1 VAVDRIGES
10 HAVGRRAE
18 ANPLVQLGS
27 IVPPPEPRR
36 TTLERVYPR
45 VTVLSRALIAGVIAL
60 VAASPAYAVDR
71 QGEQWGLEMVR
82 APQAWPTSTGVG
94 ALVAVIDTGVQRDHP
109 DLGNTRLTGGFDFV
123 GNDPIETGD
132 EDTDPDDGNGHGTH
146 VTGIIVGDRDGD
158 GITGVAP
165 GARVM
170 PLRVLDDSGSGYTDD
185 TVKAVDYAIDHDA
198 DVINLSLGDFFPLQS
213 KLIGD
218 PAYRDALERAVEH
231 GVVVV
236 IAAGNNGLP
245 YCENPDVAGMLCV
258 GGVDNQPARAMAY
271 SSYGSNVDLM
281 APGGSCGDTSSTDIL
296 SSVINSGYDTYC
308 GTSQAAPHVAGV
320 AALLVSLGVTGQ
332 AAADRIVATA
342 ADSCGGLPDQCGAGV
357 VDAAAA
363 VEGLGPPDGGPGAGS
378 FSTKRH
384 VKRRAVRRHGFR
396 AVCEPAQPGTCKVVV
411 RRRARKIARGRDDAP
426 ADLATGVTAPLNRRG
441 ERALKRMGRRLR
453 VRVWV
458 TLPGEKPQSRRVV
471 VRR

>member
-1 VAVDRIGES
+1 M
-10 HAVGRRAE
+10 
-18 ANPLVQLGS
+18 
-27 IVPPPEPRR
+27 
-36 TTLERVYPR
+36 
-45 VTVLSRALIAGVIAL
+45 LSRALIAGVIAL
-60 VAASPAYAVDR
+60 VGASPAYAVDR
-71 QGEQWGLEMVR
+71 QDEQWGLEMVR

-109 DLGNTRLTGGFDFV
+109 DLGSARLTGGFDFV
-123 GNDPIETGD
+123 GDDPIETGD
-132 EDTDPDDGNGHGTH
+132 EDTDPTDGNGHGTH

-170 PLRVLDDSGSGYTDD
+170 PLRVLDDNGEGFADD
-185 TVKAVDYAIDHDA
+185 TVKAIDYAIDHDA
-198 DVINLSLGDFFPLQS
+198 DVINLSLGDFLPLQS
-213 KLIGD
+213 TLFDD
-218 PAYRDALERAVEH
+218 PAYRGALERAVDH
-231 GVVVV
+231 GIVVV

-245 YCENPDVAGMLCV
+245 KCENPDVAGMLCV
-258 GGVDNQPARAMAY
+258 GGVDNRPARAMAY

-281 APGGSCGDTSSTDIL
+281 APGGSCNGGSSEDIL
-296 SSVINSGYDTYC
+296 SSVINSGYDTFC

-342 ADSCGGLPDQCGAGV
+342 ADSCVILAGQCAAGV

-363 VEGLGPPDGGPGAGS
+363 VHGLGSQDGGPGATEGS
-378 FSTKRH
+378 FSTKRR

-396 AVCEPAQPGTCKVVV
+396 VKCDAAEAGKCKVVV
-411 RRRARKIARGRDDAP
+411 KRHGKRIARGSDEVPARIATRVSAP
-426 ADLATGVTAPLNRRG
+426 VNRRG
-441 ERALKRMGRRLR
+441 KRLLEHMGKRLR
-453 VRVWV
+453 VRVVV
-458 TLPGEKPQSRRVV
+458 TLPGEDARARRVV